1 MDHDVIRA
9 GAAYQGGSP
18 SVAAARDFLTSFL
31 TRARDKGVAVS
42 EDLVER
48 ARLVV
53 SELVTNAV
61 KYALGTVSLLLELRP
76 GVLAITV
83 SDTSPALPAPRA
95 PDAGRIGQ
103 HGLEIVQALCHDLQV
118 TEVAGGKHIKV
129 HLSPL

>member
-1 MDHDVIRA
+1 MEQHVMR
-9 GAAYQGGSP
+9 GAAAYEGGSP
-18 SVAAARDFLTSFL
+18 SVGAARDFLTTFL
-31 TRARDKGVAVS
+31 ARARNRGMKVS

-61 KYALGTVSLLLELRP
+61 KYAVGTVSLMLELRP
-76 GVLAITV
+76 GELAMTV
-83 SDTSPALPAPRA
+83 ADNGPGLPVPKA
-95 PDAGRIGQ
+95 PDAARIGQ

-118 TEVAGGKHIKV
+118 TEVRGGKRIRV